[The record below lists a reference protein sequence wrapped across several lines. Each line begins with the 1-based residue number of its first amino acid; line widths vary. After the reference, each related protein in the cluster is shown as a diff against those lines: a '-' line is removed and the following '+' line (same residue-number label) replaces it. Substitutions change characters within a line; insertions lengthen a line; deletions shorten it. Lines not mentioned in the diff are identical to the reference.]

1 LKDCCYL
8 CFKLLPYPSSIFN
21 EKYGAVNTGEI
32 VNLWSR
38 ADKKG
43 GELEN
48 SICLFNK
55 NVKIL
60 NFK

>member
-1 LKDCCYL
+1 MKNMG
-8 CFKLLPYPSSIFN
+8 LLTQGRLLTSGP
-21 EKYGAVNTGEI
+21 
-32 VNLWSR
+32 R

-55 NVKIL
+55 SVKIL